1 MKSHGHCADR
11 LHPWCMVCVITGLLW
26 SISAAHAQV
35 QRYSGAF
42 LMSARKQGTGLRTPS
57 SAVKTAGG
65 YSGSPGWSPAAA
77 SATAV
82 QLLLGR
88 EASGQLPG
96 SAEDED
102 LGELAEDEE
111 FAVEEHA
118 HRSIPLSRISCAVDL
133 LIIWRRGVVKGCA
146 TRQLSTS
153 PYQNHR

>member
-1 MKSHGHCADR
+1 MPRMPNGEVHGVLRSLCALID
-11 LHPWCMVCVITGLLW
+11 PCC
-26 SISAAHAQV
+26 AYAQV

-42 LMSARKQGTGLRTPS
+42 LMSARKQGNGLRTPS

-65 YSGSPGWSPAAA
+65 YAGSPGWSPTAV

-82 QLLLGR
+82 QSMLGR
-88 EASGQLPG
+88 EASGQLPA

-118 HRSIPLSRISCAVDL
+118 HRYTPNLPRYMLAI
-133 LIIWRRGVVKGCA
+133 
-146 TRQLSTS
+146 
-153 PYQNHR
+153 

>member
-1 MKSHGHCADR
+1 MCHLVA
-11 LHPWCMVCVITGLLW
+11 LLAP
-26 SISAAHAQV
+26 SESCSTCAQV

-42 LMSARKQGTGLRTPS
+42 LMSARKQGIGLRTPS

-65 YSGSPGWSPAAA
+65 YAGSPGWSPSAA

-82 QLLLGR
+82 QSMLGR
-88 EASGQLPG
+88 EASGQLPA

-118 HRSIPLSRISCAVDL
+118 HRHDLKSPCAALFSR
-133 LIIWRRGVVKGCA
+133 
-146 TRQLSTS
+146 
-153 PYQNHR
+153 YY

>member
-1 MKSHGHCADR
+1 M
-11 LHPWCMVCVITGLLW
+11 CVTTEQLTIIFVAR
-26 SISAAHAQV
+26 SQV

-42 LMSARKQGTGLRTPS
+42 LMSARKQGIGLRTPS

-65 YSGSPGWSPAAA
+65 YSGSPGWSPTAA

-82 QLLLGR
+82 QSLLGR
-88 EASGQLPG
+88 EASGQIPG

-118 HRSIPLSRISCAVDL
+118 HR
-133 LIIWRRGVVKGCA
+133 
-146 TRQLSTS
+146 
-153 PYQNHR
+153 